1 MSVSETPESFSARK
15 SSCSMKLP
23 LHRSGDRHGNAFP
36 VSSSSSSSS
45 FLGESSPESLR
56 SLSSLSGGRTDS
68 PQEYDLL
75 EVTLMTAVLPG
86 EKNKDVVLSK
96 WSPEEEEDDDDN
108 DDDDEEGTFQTES
121 NDVSISVYLDASSGD
136 YHQQT
141 WNHGLTLSL
150 EAQDGCHC
158 NEDVTTGSSIVDSDA
173 TEIPADD
180 DDDDEE
186 EGALFL
192 SVSSDVFPRL
202 AQVSPG
208 GAADDELGSEQLQTG
223 LDCPAPSLGCRETA
237 QICGSLPPSDSP
249 DKDLAEVTEIAGTQ
263 IISGEKF
270 SRETKK
276 APKPLKARTG
286 SHNMSPSKAPPQN
299 KPVPVSTRRAVPR
312 KDEVEAIKKSA
323 PGPIK
328 VAVILRSTRGKGAN
342 VKANH
347 KVAAG
352 SNTAQPEKKKTAS
365 IGLSD
370 PPWNAGRDL
379 QEGLEGK
386 GQSAPREKELLSQ
399 ASMTD
404 ATEEQRKSPTKRV
417 SSRLGPGVRQ
427 QGRTARPDRGPAA
440 PPGSGTGPP
449 GQESSEQGTSEYEVG
464 DADARNQNQGIPKP
478 RVSGIGYIPTASVPK
493 PATSQQPAAGP
504 SGRQPAPTASKL
516 PVKGSPSS
524 LGCSSQGSN
533 EKNVAVSKA
542 PSPTRSKPDEL
553 HSRGLLQSS
562 SQSTTKPPS
571 CGISG
576 PPLTSSTSTSSDI
589 PSSAASKPPAA
600 GLRSRAPS
608 GPARTSATG
617 LKTPTVTNQNTT
629 KTPAG
634 QPSAKAAPSAFVGPT
649 KPPPQRNG
657 SARPSRLSS
666 TVDKNKPREAPT
678 KPSSTSPQITTGNQQ
693 NPQLPPPEPVSDV
706 LNANTPTSPALPV
719 PALDGSNTTPGPAG
733 PAGPGLKARTG
744 SRSSPKHG
752 GRPQHASR
760 PGVGGTAAPVTTKQN
775 QNKEQVERKNQAL
788 VQLRR
793 LLVQGNRKVE
803 ALAAVIQHLFSEREE
818 TLKQKKELSSE
829 LSKLREEL
837 VSSSQCCQSLQA
849 EKEEVRTNLEA
860 ALKRLEEQHEEELVQ
875 LENRLK
881 CFYQAEWDKVHQL
894 YQQEADKC
902 RLLME
907 QQVEELR
914 SQQEAE
920 RKRQEESHS
929 QKMEAIK
936 QEYET
941 SIQEMKRIQQTELED
956 LQKTLKETQT
966 SLTEKV
972 SALSAENED
981 LIEKLRAEE
990 ERRQRILSDKNV
1002 KDSHT
1007 LYLEQELESLKVVLE
1022 IKTNQLHQKEKKLME
1037 MDKLVETN
1045 VRLEEVLKKVQQENE
1060 DYKARMDKHAAL
1072 SKQLSTEQA
1081 ILQQTL
1087 QKESKVNKRLSMEN
1101 EELLWKLHNSDLLG
1115 SPRRLSPTSP
1125 YSSPRNSAS
1134 FPTAA
1139 PLSPR

>member
-1 MSVSETPESFSARK
+1 MSVSETPQSFSARK

-23 LHRSGDRHGNAFP
+23 LHRSGDRDGNAFP

-56 SLSSLSGGRTDS
+56 SLSSLSGGRMDS

-96 WSPEEEEDDDDN
+96 WSPEEEEE
-108 DDDDEEGTFQTES
+108 DDDEEGTFQTES
-121 NDVSISVYLDASSGD
+121 DDVSVSVYLDASSGD

-150 EAQDGCHC
+150 EAQDGCHF

-186 EGALFL
+186 AAMFL
-192 SVSSDVFPRL
+192 SVSSDVCTRL

-223 LDCPAPSLGCRETA
+223 LDCPAPSLGCRENA

-249 DKDLAEVTEIAGTQ
+249 DKDLADVTEIAGTQ
-263 IISGEKF
+263 II
-270 SRETKK
+270 TQIKK

-299 KPVPVSTRRAVPR
+299 KPVAVSTRRAVPR

-352 SNTAQPEKKKTAS
+352 SNTAHPEKKKTAS
-365 IGLSD
+365 IGLCD

-386 GQSAPREKELLSQ
+386 GQSAAREKELLSQ

-404 ATEEQRKSPTKRV
+404 ATEEQRRSPTKRV

-478 RVSGIGYIPTASVPK
+478 RVSGIGFIPTASVPK

-533 EKNVAVSKA
+533 EKNFAVSKA

-553 HSRGLLQSS
+553 RSRGLLQSS

-634 QPSAKAAPSAFVGPT
+634 QPSAKTAPSAFVGPT

-657 SARPSRLSS
+657 STRPSRLSS

-693 NPQLPPPEPVSDV
+693 NPQLHPPEPVPDV

-760 PGVGGTAAPVTTKQN
+760 PGVGGTAAPVTAKQN

-981 LIEKLRAEE
+981 LSEKLRAEE

-1139 PLSPR
+1139 TLSPR